1 MSTDHDPLGGPPW
14 TRSSWTVV
22 SAVLVALF
30 QVVGSTAAA
39 RQQQDYRVPL
49 DAAGYALLLLGPVLL
64 LFRNRF
70 PGPVVVGVTAV
81 TTGYLLAGYPYG
93 PVFFSLA
100 VAVYGALSRGCRRVA
115 WISVGAGYLVHLM
128 SSHLLPQ
135 SWLRAPSQS
144 PGWWQEAGV
153 AAWLLLVLAVAEIM
167 RSRGE
172 QLAARRLARRQ
183 AEENRA
189 AEERLRMARELHDI
203 LAHSI
208 SVIHLQAGVALEL
221 IDEHPDQVRAAL
233 TVIKATSK
241 EALGEVRQVLGT
253 LRGPD
258 GQAPRTPA
266 PGLARLPE
274 LVTQAGHAGLTV
286 SVETAGEGRPL
297 PSQLELAA
305 FRIVQEALTNIIR
318 HSAARSATVLM
329 DWTSPAGL
337 LLQVD
342 DPGPAAGGDGGGSGN
357 GLVGMRERAA
367 AFAGELT
374 AGPYGGGFRVRA
386 WLPDPAGKDRAG
398 DDRAGGG
405 TAGNGAAGGGAAGN
419 GTAGGR
425 QSEGRRTT

>member
-1 MSTDHDPLGGPPW
+1 MSTDHVSTGHDPFPGPPW
-14 TRSSWTVV
+14 TRPSWTRL
-22 SAVLVALF
+22 SALLVALV

-39 RQQQDYRVPL
+39 RQQTDRAAL
-49 DAAGYALLLLGPVLL
+49 DAVGYALLLLGPALL
-64 LFRNRF
+64 LLRDRY
-70 PGPVVVGVTAV
+70 PGPVVAGVTAV
-81 TTGYLLAGYPYG
+81 TIGYLLAGYPYG

-100 VAVYGALSRGCRRVA
+100 VAVYGALARGRRRWA
-115 WISVGAGYLVHLM
+115 WISLGGGYLVHLA
-128 SSHLLPQ
+128 SSHLLPHDWQ
-135 SWLRAPSQS
+135 RAPG
-144 PGWWQEAGV
+144 PGPSWWQEAGA
-153 AAWLLLVLAVAEIM
+153 AAWLLLILAGAEIM

-241 EALGEVRQVLGT
+241 EALDEVRQVLGT

-286 SVETAGEGRPL
+286 TVDTVGTVRPL
-297 PSQLELAA
+297 PAQVELAA
-305 FRIVQEALTNIIR
+305 FRIVQEALTNVIR

-329 DWTSPAGL
+329 DWSSPAGL
-337 LLQVD
+337 LLRVD

-357 GLVGMRERAA
+357 GLIGMRERAA

-374 AGPYGGGFRVRA
+374 TGPYGGGFRVRA
-386 WLPDPAGKDRAG
+386 WLPDPAGS
-398 DDRAGGG
+398 G
-405 TAGNGAAGGGAAGN
+405 TA
-419 GTAGGR
+419 
-425 QSEGRRTT
+425 SEGKRTG